1 MEKDKRTGWL
11 KDLKEGDEVFVIGEL
26 LHEVFLQKIAIIETI
41 TPAGRIK
48 AGGYKFNQCGRFEK
62 TDFCSVRLEKLTPE
76 MKSKLLLN
84 TERERLEAKT
94 KIVVDKIDIS
104 KLSNEKLE
112 RLYTFLKEIT
122 DWE

>member
-1 MEKDKRTGWL
+1 MGNFFMKYFSK
-11 KDLKEGDEVFVIGEL
+11 
-26 LHEVFLQKIAIIETI
+26 KIAIIETI

-76 MKSKLLLN
+76 TKSKLLLN

-122 DWE
+122 D

>member
-1 MEKDKRTGWL
+1 MKYFSK
-11 KDLKEGDEVFVIGEL
+11 
-26 LHEVFLQKIAIIETI
+26 KIAIIETI

-76 MKSKLLLN
+76 TKSKLLLN

-122 DWE
+122 D